1 VIEISRVVMVCTAN
15 ICRSPM
21 AEAIWQHQ
29 FPNIQCTSRGVAAMV
44 GEPAHE
50 HTVEVCAANGTP
62 VTATKRA
69 QSLTGIDVQAA
80 SLILAMDNSHKHMMQ
95 SRFPSA
101 SGKIWLLGHWGQ
113 GELSDPIGKDAEA
126 YVKSYA
132 QIIESFSAWA
142 KKLSIK

>member
-1 VIEISRVVMVCTAN
+1 MIEISRVVMVCTAN

-62 VTATKRA
+62 VKAGKQGQA
-69 QSLTGIDVQAA
+69 ITGIDIQSAD
-80 SLILAMDNSHKHMMQ
+80 LILAMDSSHR
-95 SRFPSA
+95 RFLQMRYGTA
-101 SGKIWLLGHWGQ
+101 SGKIWLIGHWGE
-113 GELSDPIGKDAEA
+113 GEIADPIGERYDAYEKC
-126 YVKSYA
+126 YDL
-132 QIIESFSAWA
+132 IENCLTSWQS
-142 KKLSIK
+142 KLN